1 MQHVVASAKVLCKL
15 HRSNST
21 GERGEMTGRTAL
33 LFGLLGLFTACA
45 EQGEGPVL
53 SAGDRYVEPAALMA
67 DYRLGAGDKVRVSVY
82 NEPSLSGEYWINPD
96 GTLSL
101 PLIGSVPARDKPV
114 ADVAAETRA
123 RLADGYLREPVV
135 AMEVVAFRPFYILG
149 EVAAPGQYP
158 YASGMSAMKAVAL
171 ARGFTPR
178 ANRAVVRI
186 RGDGAAS
193 EANYRLTPELI
204 VRPGDTIRIGERFF

>member
-1 MQHVVASAKVLCKL
+1 MIYANGGA
-15 HRSNST
+15 
-21 GERGEMTGRTAL
+21 MIGRAAL
-33 LFGLLGLFTACA
+33 LFGILSLCGACA

-53 SAGDRYVEPAALMA
+53 SSGDRYVAAEALTA
-67 DYRLGAGDKVRVSVY
+67 DYRLGTGDKVKVSVY
-82 NEPSLSGEYWINPD
+82 NEPGLSGEYWINPD

-114 ADVAAETRA
+114 AEVAAEARA
-123 RLADGYLREPVV
+123 RLADGYLREPIV
-135 AMEVVAFRPFYILG
+135 AMEVVAFRPFYIMG

-158 YASGMSAMKAVAL
+158 YASGMTAMNAVAL

-186 RGDGAAS
+186 RGEGTAA
-193 EANYRLTPELI
+193 EVNYRLTPELI
-204 VRPGDTIRIGERFF
+204 VRPGDTLHIGERFF